1 MRFASLSST
10 LVPKAIRVHLRRA
23 GQAIARAK
31 AAEPLEFE
39 QIILRYRIGFIITC
53 YLIYAYAFE
62 DLHAQSGAVSAI
74 AMTAG
79 WLIAFAVLIHLTQKP
94 KRHVLRRTATIV
106 NDAAVVSL
114 IIGYGDEAAVAFF
127 PIYLWVILGNGFR
140 FGIGYLYAAIAANLV
155 CFVLMASVT
164 PHWRDAWQFSLGLA
178 IAIVIIPLYA
188 AKLIRNLRQAK
199 EEAEAASRAKTEFLS
214 MMSHELRTPLTAI
227 LGLAQVTKVTASSA
241 KERFGA
247 ISTELAAGRLLRM
260 VDTILKFQRIDSGA
274 AERDDRPFHLLDML
288 TGIRAIIDP
297 LAQQKGLLFHIR
309 FTSGL
314 PRAICSDPDY
324 VETIIL
330 NLVTNAV
337 KYTVEGDVLLE
348 IGMIEGGGRPALRIA
363 VHDTGSGIPHEAQ
376 ARIFEKFVRAE
387 GHNVA
392 SEHGV
397 GLGLATCKSLTDLLD
412 GKLGFQ
418 SMPDVGSVFWAEL
431 PVDPVAEED
440 AAASGVDDARADVLV
455 VEPALLGMLAGLD
468 GVERLSED
476 EALARLEETAGPP
489 ECVLVI
495 DPFAASAALNAALE
509 ASGSGEAGAVAI
521 VLVGAEID
529 EQDDL
534 ARAAIAI
541 APHPEEAEL
550 TRLLDTVARWRW
562 LTCQQVAEGAP
573 QAIPLVR
580 QLTVLVADDNAL
592 NRQVARRMFELD
604 GHRVVLAETGDEAL
618 QILLD
623 GTPDVAFLDVNMPG
637 MSGIDVC
644 LAYKTGLGS
653 VSVIPVLGLTADIS
667 EQTRR
672 ACIEAG
678 MNEVLG
684 KPVTLEKLRDV
695 LSQYVLE
702 ERGEMAVR
710 PDEAAPA
717 ADDHRIASLRELF
730 GEDGFRDQFLPS
742 FERDLGSSLDNLE
755 RALASSSRQRI
766 HEALHA
772 IKSSASTAGARDILD
787 EADRFRDDPSPAR
800 LPAFAARIR
809 AAFRDYHS
817 AAVRMPAGSDRDG
830 AGDRRRIVKVAS

>member
-1 MRFASLSST
+1 MRLPSLSST
-10 LVPKAIRVHLRRA
+10 LVPKALRVHLRRA

-53 YLIYAYAFE
+53 YLIYAYAFD
-62 DLHAQSGAVSAI
+62 DLYARSGAVSAI
-74 AMTAG
+74 AMTTG
-79 WLIAFAVLIHLTQKP
+79 WLIAFAVLIHLTQRP
-94 KRHVLRRTATIV
+94 KSYILRRTATII

-127 PIYLWVILGNGFR
+127 PVYLWVILGNGFR
-140 FGIGYLYAAIAANLV
+140 FGIGYLHAAIAANLV
-155 CFVLMASVT
+155 CFVIMASVT

-178 IAIVIIPLYA
+178 IAIVIVPLYA

-274 AERDDRPFHLLDML
+274 AERDDRPFDSLDML
-288 TGIRAIIDP
+288 SGIRAIIDP
-297 LAQQKGLLFHIR
+297 LTQQKGLIFHIR

-314 PRAICSDPDY
+314 PRTIRSDPDY

-337 KYTVEGDVLLE
+337 KYTVEGNLLLE
-348 IGMIEGGGRPALRIA
+348 IGMIEKADRPALRIA
-363 VHDTGSGIPHEAQ
+363 VHDTGAGIPHEAQ
-376 ARIFEKFVRAE
+376 ARIFEKFVRAQ

-418 SMPDVGSVFWAEL
+418 STPGVGSLFWAEL

-440 AAASGVDDARADVLV
+440 AAPPRIDDTCADVLFI
-455 VEPALLGMLAGLD
+455 EPALPGMRAGLESA
-468 GVERLSED
+468 ERLSED
-476 EALARLEETAGPP
+476 EALARLETTAGLRD
-489 ECVLVI
+489 CVLVI
-495 DPFAASAALNAALE
+495 DPVAASTALRAALE
-509 ASGSGEAGAVAI
+509 AGGSGETGAPAI
-521 VLVGAEID
+521 ILVGAKID
-529 EQDDL
+529 EHDDL
-534 ARAAIAI
+534 ARAALAI
-541 APHPEEAEL
+541 APHAREAEL
-550 TRLLDTVARWRW
+550 TPLLETVARWHWR
-562 LTCQQVAEGAP
+562 TCQQVAEGGP
-573 QAIPLVR
+573 EPIPLVR

-592 NRQVARRMFELD
+592 NRQVVRRMFELD

-623 GTPDVAFLDVNMPG
+623 GTPDIAFLDVNMPG

-667 EQTRR
+667 EQTRK

-702 ERGEMAVR
+702 ERGEKTIRA
-710 PDEAAPA
+710 DEAAPA
-717 ADDHRIASLRELF
+717 EDDHRIASLRELF
-730 GEDGFRDQFLPS
+730 GKDGFRDQFLPS

-755 RALASSSRQRI
+755 RALASSSRQRV

-772 IKSSASTAGARDILD
+772 IKSSASTAGAREILD
-787 EADRFRDDPSPAR
+787 ETDQFQDDPSTAK
-800 LPAFAARIR
+800 LPAFADRIR
-809 AAFRDYHS
+809 AAFRSYRS
-817 AAVRMPAGSDRDG
+817 AAVRMPGPDRDQ
-830 AGDRRRIVKVAS
+830 AGERRRILNFAS